1 MTRVHAGVVGNTRNV
16 VVQMPKIFL
25 ISKGSLQ
32 KEYKGALIS
41 MGNTIKKFESVSA
54 MLPMFSENPDL
65 LIIDGK
71 ESKAASLKKLLKLS
85 KSIPKIIISHTDCSL
100 TSLIKEPLTYPTLSP
115 GEQELNYLVHRCLKE
130 RKMLLEND
138 KSHGGAIPLNRGSNL
153 GKTNKDFA
161 SSIELKTILD
171 TIMKKAKRLIGA
183 EAWTVFIIDEGT
195 GELIFERTEGK
206 KTKDTQKSRSMIGE
220 GIAGWVAKGNL
231 PVLVPDVSQDK
242 RFSRQIDRAFNL
254 KHKIKSV
261 ICVPFRSCGK
271 PLGVIEVFNKAKV
284 GQFTREDFNQ
294 LIIIVDESSIF
305 IERALLYQ
313 KVEELSIT
321 DDLTKLFNTRYLDRS
336 IEIEI
341 QRSLR
346 YGASVSLIFM
356 DIDDF
361 KKVNDTHGH
370 LVGSKML
377 VEVGQILIR
386 NLRSIDVVVRYGG
399 DEFVI
404 VLPHT
409 PPAPAAQIAERIR
422 KAVEKNIFFEKDGHG
437 LRITASFGVAS
448 YPETARSKEE
458 LLRLADEAMYKVKY
472 HTKNGVYSI
481 I

>member
-1 MTRVHAGVVGNTRNV
+1 
-16 VVQMPKIFL
+16 MPKIFL
-25 ISKGSLQ
+25 ISKGALQ
-32 KEYKGALIS
+32 KEYKEALIS
-41 MGNTIKKFESVSA
+41 MGNTVKKFESVSA
-54 MLPMFSENPDL
+54 VLPMFSENPDL
-65 LIIDGK
+65 LIIDRK
-71 ESKAASLKKLLKLS
+71 ESKAASLRRLLKLS
-85 KSIPKIIISHTDCSL
+85 RSIPKIIISHTNSGL
-100 TSLIKEPLTYPTLSP
+100 TSFVKEPLTYPTLSP
-115 GEQELNYLVHRCLKE
+115 GVKELNYLVHRSLRE
-130 RKMLLEND
+130 RRMLLEND
-138 KSHGGAIPLNRGSNL
+138 RSRGGTTLLNRESKLNAETSKG
-153 GKTNKDFA
+153 FA
-161 SSIELKTILD
+161 SSTELKTILD
-171 TIMKKAKRLIGA
+171 TIMKKAKRSTGA
-183 EAWTVFIIDEGT
+183 EAWTVFIMDEGT

-206 KTKDTQKSRSMIGE
+206 KTKETQKSRSMIGE
-220 GIAGWVAKGNL
+220 GIAGWVAKGGM
-231 PVLVPDVSQDK
+231 PVLVPDVLQDK

-261 ICVPFRSCGK
+261 MCVSFRSCGK
-271 PLGVIEVFNKAKV
+271 PLGVIEVFNKTR
-284 GQFTREDFNQ
+284 GEQFTREDFNQ
-294 LIIIVDESSIF
+294 LITIIDESSIF

-336 IEIEI
+336 IEMEI

-361 KKVNDTHGH
+361 KKVNDGHGH
-370 LVGSKML
+370 LVGSKVL

-409 PPAPAAQIAERIR
+409 PAAPAAQIAERIR
-422 KAVEKNIFFEKDGHG
+422 KAVERNIFFEKDGHG